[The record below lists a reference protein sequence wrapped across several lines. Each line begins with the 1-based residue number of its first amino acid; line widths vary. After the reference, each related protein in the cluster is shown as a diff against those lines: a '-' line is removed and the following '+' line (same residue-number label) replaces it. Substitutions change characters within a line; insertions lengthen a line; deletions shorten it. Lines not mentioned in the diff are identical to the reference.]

1 MEVGGEGDLAGSITA
16 RTSQPTPQ
24 RPTTPPSTT
33 TTETNKT
40 SLGLSHRRNRNVIRT
55 EQGKVT
61 SLGAMKIRAMKMKED
76 MRNTDMMKEE
86 DMKTKDMRIMGMME
100 GGHIQTAQ
108 QTWHTDPCLLSTKLS
123 SL

>member
-16 RTSQPTPQ
+16 RTSQPRPQ

-40 SLGLSHRRNRNVIRT
+40 SLGLSRRRNRNVIRT

-86 DMKTKDMRIMGMME
+86 DMKGSE
-100 GGHIQTAQ
+100 
-108 QTWHTDPCLLSTKLS
+108 
-123 SL
+123 